1 MQFKD
6 GSRNMLNGTTVGPT
20 GVLIVFIDEAELG
33 SVDNC
38 GKKKQRLLFEVTSCC
53 NIAHGHDSFTIKTST
68 GSLGPPRDC

>member
-38 GKKKQRLLFEVTSCC
+38 GKKKTAFVV
-53 NIAHGHDSFTIKTST
+53 
-68 GSLGPPRDC
+68 